1 MQGGNIMKKCIA
13 LVLLVIFALAGT
25 ASAAGLDFG
34 VVLPTREETRWLGDE
49 ADFLAAI
56 EEHGYSAQIL
66 FSQKD
71 SATEKANVETLISKG
86 AKAIVLCAFDA
97 AAAAAAVEIAHEEGI
112 PVIAYDRIITGTDK
126 LAYYTTFDSAA
137 VGRAQGEFLVSK
149 LEAGKKGNN
158 LYLYSGALTDNNSFL
173 YFESAW
179 QVLQPLIADGTFIV
193 RNCDK
198 AVEYKDKYD
207 LSRDEMVEIMSVIDT
222 EWTMSVCKTLA
233 EAHLTAAAADAKGE
247 VFVLGPADDDCA
259 RALSDSFHADGE
271 VTKVWITGC
280 DGIEASVQYIIDGKQ
295 SMTVYKDPKNL
306 VDATLVIIDAILEGK
321 APETN
326 AVYSNDVIDVPSM
339 QCPVVTV
346 TTDNIAEIFFEGG
359 VYDGSKFVNW
369 Q

>member
-1 MQGGNIMKKCIA
+1 MKKCIA
-13 LVLLVIFALAGT
+13 LVLLVVFALAGS

-56 EEHGYSAQIL
+56 AEGGYDAQVL

-71 SATEKANVETLISKG
+71 SSTEKANVETLISRG

-97 AAAAAAVEIAHEEGI
+97 AAAAAAVEMAAEEGI
-112 PVIAYDRIITGTDK
+112 PVIAYDRIITDTDK

-137 VGRAQGEFLVSK
+137 VGRAQGEFL
-149 LEAGKKGNN
+149 EGKVEGEGNN
-158 LYLYSGALTDNNSFL
+158 LYLYAGALTDNNSFL

-198 AVEYKDKYD
+198 AVEYMDKYE
-207 LSRDEMVEIMSVIDT
+207 LTREEMVEIMSVIDT
-222 EWTMSVCKTLA
+222 EWTMAVSKTLA
-233 EAHLTAAAADAKGE
+233 EAHLTAAGPDAKGE
-247 VFVLGPADDDCA
+247 VFVLGPADDDCV
-259 RALSDSFHADGE
+259 RALSDTFLADGE
-271 VTKVWITGC
+271 VTDLWITGC
-280 DGIEASVQYIIDGKQ
+280 DGVEASVQYIIDGKQ
-295 SMTVYKDPKNL
+295 SMTVYKDPKDL
-306 VDATLVIIDAILEGK
+306 VDATLLIIDAILAGEV
-321 APETN
+321 PETN

-346 TTDNIAEIFFEGG
+346 TTDNIVEIFFEGG
-359 VYDGSKFVNW
+359 VYDGANYVNW